1 MNSYNYSWGFSVPY
15 EEGIQVSS
23 RRSQSSYNEYAL
35 DSRVARMESD
45 ISYIKRDITELKSD
59 IKEVRDDIDKIRT
72 TDFRIM
78 FGALITTALGLAGL
92 MARGFHWF

>member
-1 MNSYNYSWGFSVPY
+1 MNRYNMNSVFSIPY
-15 EEGIQVSS
+15 AGGIQVSN
-23 RRSQSSYNEYAL
+23 RRSQASRDEFAL

-45 ISYIKRDITELKSD
+45 ISYIKRDIAELKSD
-59 IKEVRDDIDKIRT
+59 LKEVRGDVDKIRT

-92 MARGFHWF
+92 MARGFHWI